1 MSINIETREQ
11 FGDAIELIA
20 KWGTDEEFAKLV
32 NHVKLVG
39 ASSDVIDGLE
49 ITRAYYRNPDFRACL
64 QSEVKAAQ

>member
-1 MSINIETREQ
+1 MAINIETQEQ

-32 NHVKLVG
+32 NHVKSVG

-49 ITRAYYRNPDFRACL
+49 ITRAYHRNPDFQAHMKA
-64 QSEVKAAQ
+64 EVEAAQ